1 MKLKVRGLK
10 LNAGKPI
17 AFLHERDATMLG
29 VRAGDHVEISSNS
42 HKVSCVVDIASGL
55 FKKGELA
62 LSQEC
67 LVQLDAKKG
76 SVVSLRYAG
85 TPQAA
90 KILQQRLKCKLY
102 TKGEL
107 RSIIQ
112 DIVNGELSEA
122 EIAYFVSGVHHC
134 GLTLEETTSLTRAM
148 VDTGEHLTWGS
159 KKIADKHSIGGIPG
173 NRTTPI
179 VVSICSAAGM
189 IMPKTSS
196 RAITSAAGTADVIE
210 TLAPVDFSAKK
221 LQTIVKKVGA
231 CLAWGGALGLAPA
244 DDKLIQIEKK
254 LNVDPEPQ
262 LLASILSKKL
272 AVGSTHVLIDIPY
285 GSGAKVSL
293 EEGKRL
299 RERFSQMAKQLGLKV
314 KVMLTEGSQPI
325 GNGVGPVLEMHDIL
339 RVLRRDNPPR
349 DLEAKSL
356 KIAGALMEMI
366 GKAPKGQG
374 ISKAQKILDSGAAL
388 KQFTRIIEAQGG
400 SVRDLKVGKYKHVIT
415 ASHRGKVTEVHNRQV
430 NIMARIAG
438 SPQDKAAG
446 LYLHAHL
453 GDRVEKGDP
462 IITCYAESRV
472 RLKDAID
479 FAHTN
484 SIIEIE

>member
-1 MKLKVRGLK
+1 MKLRIRALK

-17 AFLHERDATMLG
+17 AFLHERDASLLG
-29 VRAGDHVEISSNS
+29 VRAGDHVEISLNS
-42 HKVSCVVDIASGL
+42 HKVSSVVDIASGL
-55 FKKGELA
+55 FKKGQLA

-67 LVQLDAKKG
+67 INQLKAKTG
-76 SVVSLRYAG
+76 ALVSLRYLG
-85 TPQAA
+85 TSQAT
-90 KILQQRLKCKLY
+90 KILQQRLKCKPY
-102 TKGEL
+102 TRPEL
-107 RSIIQ
+107 RSIIK

-134 GLTLEETTSLTRAM
+134 GLSLEEIANLTKVM
-148 VDTGEHLTWGS
+148 VDTGQRLSWGT

-179 VVSICSAAGM
+179 IVAICSAAGI

-210 TLAPVDFSAKK
+210 TLAPVNFSASR
-221 LQTIVKKVGA
+221 LQSIVRKVGA

-254 LNVDPEPQ
+254 LNIDPEPQ

-285 GSGAKVSL
+285 GSGAKVSH
-293 EEGKRL
+293 EEAKKL
-299 RERFSQMAKQLGLKV
+299 SIKFLKLAKQLGLKM

-325 GNGVGPVLEMHDIL
+325 GNGIGPILEMQDVL
-339 RVLRRDNPPR
+339 RVLKRDNAPR

-356 KIAGALMEMI
+356 KLAGAIIEMLA
-366 GKAPKGQG
+366 KAPKGQG
-374 ISKAQKILDSGAAL
+374 ARRAQKLLDSGAAFS
-388 KQFTRIIEAQGG
+388 QFIKIIEAQGG
-400 SVRDLKVGKYKHVIT
+400 SIRELKQGKF
-415 ASHRGKVTEVHNRQV
+415 SHTLSAARRGRVSEIHNRQV

-438 SPQDKAAG
+438 SPSDKAAG

-453 GDRVEKGDP
+453 GDRIEKGNAL
-462 IITCYAESRV
+462 ITCYAESKV
-472 RLKDAID
+472 RLKDALE
-479 FAHTN
+479 FARTN